1 MTPEEYT
8 TAIAEQPAAY
18 PNELAWVTEKAACK
32 AAFDYLAKQF
42 RDSPSAFNWIELEQ
56 AMACYQNVTLNTTWK
71 ED

>member
-1 MTPEEYT
+1 MTPSEYR
-8 TAIAEQPAAY
+8 TATEEQPQDY

-42 RDSPSAFNWIELEQ
+42 RDNPSAFNWIELEQ
-56 AMACYQNVTLNTTWK
+56 AMARYQNVIINTPWK